1 MIALLFTL
9 VLVAPSLQLGP
20 AMGPVGKINIKKL
33 QECPNFSGG
42 QLKMQLAKDSKGQKV
57 FNAQLNLQEDYNNK
71 YTFLVRVHKWT
82 GSEYKKDMMKYEG
95 AACDYINKFLPAVR
109 ERVYKLAK
117 VSGTCEAKKG
127 KYDIKAIFALE
138 KDLKVPALPY
148 GTFQLEVEIYNAK
161 KAKIVCL
168 VVDVDSVAK

>member
-1 MIALLFTL
+1 MFLVTDNPKMIALLFTL

-71 YTFLVRVHKWT
+71 YTVLKIINCFL
-82 GSEYKKDMMKYEG
+82 
-95 AACDYINKFLPAVR
+95 L
-109 ERVYKLAK
+109 
-117 VSGTCEAKKG
+117 
-127 KYDIKAIFALE
+127 
-138 KDLKVPALPY
+138 
-148 GTFQLEVEIYNAK
+148 
-161 KAKIVCL
+161 
-168 VVDVDSVAK
+168 